1 MRSSSIKKGFVVIG
15 IVLALG
21 AAAPPAHAAPVQ
33 PRESAVMRAVRRFFN
48 RLVGGITANGLPTI
62 PIPPPD
68 EDTTAAQSGQ

>member
-33 PRESAVMRAVRRFFN
+33 PRESAVMRAVRRLIH
-48 RLVGGITANGLPTI
+48 RLTGNGGPTI

-68 EDTTAAQSGQ
+68 DNTTVTRSGQ